1 MGCAIYSTKKV
12 GQDWANPEPV
22 VIAVDSNASV
32 GHPALSPDDNILYFA
47 GELSGGKGGRDIY
60 MTTYDRRRR
69 EWKEPTSL
77 SINTRGD
84 ELYPYIHGD
93 GYLYFSSNGRPG
105 MGGFDC
111 YRVKLD
117 DLGQPIG
124 DVENMLSPINSEGD
138 DIALRWIPG
147 DNTQRGFV
155 VSNRKGT
162 RGEHDIWYVT
172 EWTKQFVVSGT
183 VVSTKNGKPV
193 KDVTIEV
200 SDKKGGAFTIT
211 SDANGNFGIPKGRL
225 EEDMSY
231 KLNMSR
237 KKFLNAIGDIS
248 TEDLALTDYSR
259 VKEDREY
266 VKTYNLT
273 LKMDPIEVPIVLPN
287 VFFDL
292 AKSDLRDESKVALD
306 TVFNILQRNPN
317 ITIGLRSH
325 TDYRDTDAKNQVLSQ
340 ARAQSCVDYLIEK
353 GIPADRLTAVGMGEG
368 EPFTIPNGYAGYGA
382 DKFKEGDKLTES
394 FIKRLGGDDQEV
406 ANQINRR
413 TDFKVLSDD
422 YVPSAP
428 VATADGEPAL
438 APAKKNENP
447 IGQTITL
454 GPKDRSLGKIAM
466 QNGMNVVELK
476 KLNAGLRGARP
487 MPGMVLKITKNG
499 DYTEFD
505 ATHYQVQRGDQL
517 RSIAKKV
524 GSDVKT
530 LKSLNGIK
538 NDSEL
543 IIGSWI
549 QTK

>member
-1 MGCAIYSTKKV
+1 
-12 GQDWANPEPV
+12 
-22 VIAVDSNASV
+22 
-32 GHPALSPDDNILYFA
+32 
-47 GELSGGKGGRDIY
+47 
-60 MTTYDRRRR
+60 
-69 EWKEPTSL
+69 
-77 SINTRGD
+77 
-84 ELYPYIHGD
+84 
-93 GYLYFSSNGRPG
+93 
-105 MGGFDC
+105 
-111 YRVKLD
+111 
-117 DLGQPIG
+117 
-124 DVENMLSPINSEGD
+124 
-138 DIALRWIPG
+138 
-147 DNTQRGFV
+147 
-155 VSNRKGT
+155 
-162 RGEHDIWYVT
+162 
-172 EWTKQFVVSGT
+172 
-183 VVSTKNGKPV
+183 
-193 KDVTIEV
+193 
-200 SDKKGGAFTIT
+200 
-211 SDANGNFGIPKGRL
+211 
-225 EEDMSY
+225 
-231 KLNMSR
+231 
-237 KKFLNAIGDIS
+237 
-248 TEDLALTDYSR
+248 
-259 VKEDREY
+259 
-266 VKTYNLT
+266 
-273 LKMDPIEVPIVLPN
+273 MDPIEVPIVLPN

-306 TVFNILQRNPN
+306 TVFNILQRNPT

-368 EPFTIPNGYAGYGA
+368 EPFTIPDSYAGYGA

-428 VATADGEPAL
+428 LATADGEQAL